1 MFALRT
7 VPALPRLRLPLRGAP
22 SLVRRVASVPDPRQ
36 QQQQPV
42 QQPKHDQLQ
51 QQEQPQR
58 PQRRERVLNLPNLLS
73 LSRICATPVLGF
85 LVVDGHYSAALGL
98 FVAAGVT
105 DLLDGWIAR
114 TWDQR
119 TVFGAALDPFADKLL
134 MTTLTLSTW
143 AAGAAPPC
151 RLAPLMRGTLPLG
164 LLSPPV
170 ALLIV
175 TRDAGM
181 IVAGFYLR
189 YASLPPPKTLSR
201 YFDIKL
207 PSVDLRPSNLSKWN
221 TALQL
226 TLLAS
231 VLAARVFGFEGHLA
245 LRGLESLVIATTVA
259 SGMDYIVNAR
269 RYVVFVKPRGPS

>member
-143 AAGAAPPC
+143 AAG
-151 RLAPLMRGTLPLG
+151 